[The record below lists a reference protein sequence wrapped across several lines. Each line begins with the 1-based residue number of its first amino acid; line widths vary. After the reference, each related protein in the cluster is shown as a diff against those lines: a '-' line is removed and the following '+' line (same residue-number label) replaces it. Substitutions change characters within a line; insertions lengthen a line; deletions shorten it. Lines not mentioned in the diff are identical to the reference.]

1 MKKEFKSKKI
11 PKKALIITAC
21 VILVLAAGLFALY
34 RVMNPRKILRSEPVR
49 LVCPIPHIG
58 KLKNHIVACDRCR
71 ADAIL
76 AYMYDTNATG
86 RVFTDNWGLE
96 RFTLPEK
103 YTHIRKFEKYLCG
116 SLNTLERDD
125 YPSRLLLGL
134 DPYAIF
140 LQSCSNEVTYRKNI
154 EFICDLADNN
164 PYTLIYV
171 YLPEDSAERWNSLSG
186 KELSDA
192 RLAYIQMVRIFTE
205 FPNIW
210 VYYHSSDEWVLF
222 SESIRSG
229 TANGA
234 IREDVIDH
242 YMVSDIA
249 DLDTTYMLNQA
260 NVNEVINDVITLSEK
275 YDETRL
281 SYADLSEKK
290 VVFLGDSVI
299 GNYRNETSIPAFF
312 ADMTGAET
320 YNLGIGGISGT
331 GINDPSTT
339 LGTAFAFIT
348 GNTSL
353 DEFDKKCRGM
363 ASYNSFRLVGND
375 IRGTD
380 GSGYIFVIEYGLNDY
395 FSGLPVNEFSDSM
408 TDAVRYIKNAYP
420 EARILML
427 SPGYVGAFNNGT
439 TINSD
444 EGSVL
449 SEYRTAVEEIANSC
463 HCDLL
468 SLTDDFGFTQDEI
481 YSYLLADAVHYSE
494 IGRYRIAQVMA
505 RYYKK

>member
-1 MKKEFKSKKI
+1 MNKEIKNKKI
-11 PKKALIITAC
+11 PKKALFITLGI
-21 VILVLAAGLFALY
+21 ILVLAVGAFLLY
-34 RVMNPRKILRSEPVR
+34 RYLNPRKIKPETLAKN
-49 LVCPIPHIG
+49 VCPIEHFG
-58 KLKNHIVACDRCR
+58 KIEDYVKVCDDCA
-71 ADAIL
+71 ADAIM

-96 RFTLPEK
+96 RFMLPEK
-103 YTHIRKFEKYLCG
+103 YTSIRMFKDYLRG
-116 SLNTLERDD
+116 SLNTLTKDE

-134 DPYAIF
+134 DPYAIY
-140 LQSCSNEVTYRKNI
+140 LQSCSNDNLYRENL
-154 EFICDLADNN
+154 EFITDIANN
-164 PYTLIYV
+164 HPYTLIYV
-171 YLPEDSAERWNSLSG
+171 YLPEDNAAKWNSLSPEE
-186 KELSDA
+186 KEKA
-192 RLAYIQMVRIFTE
+192 RISYIMMTRLFTE

-210 VYYHSSDEWVLF
+210 VYYHSSDEWILF

-242 YMVSDIA
+242 LMVSDIS
-249 DLDTTYMLNQA
+249 DLDITYMLNSS
-260 NVNEVINDVITLSEK
+260 NVNETIDDVITLSGK

-281 SYADLSEKK
+281 SYADLSDKK

-353 DEFDKKCRGM
+353 DEFDRKCRGM

-395 FSGLPVNEFSDSM
+395 FNGVSVNEFSDSM
-408 TDAVRYIKNAYP
+408 KDAVRYIKNAYP

-494 IGRYRIAQVMA
+494 IGRYRIARVMA
-505 RYYKK
+505 RYFKK